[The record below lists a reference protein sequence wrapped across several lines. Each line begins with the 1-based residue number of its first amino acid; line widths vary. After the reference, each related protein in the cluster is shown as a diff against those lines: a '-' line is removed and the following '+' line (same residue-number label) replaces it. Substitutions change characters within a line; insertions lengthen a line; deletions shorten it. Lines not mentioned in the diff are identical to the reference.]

1 MLRCF
6 SDYSRFKTL
15 LKVIKAQQI
24 GNISLLHAESL
35 QFELEFVLVKQ
46 EAVNA
51 VIQSVEARRFTRLS
65 WSLRSSSSAPERLT
79 SAEIDIADLA

>member
-1 MLRCF
+1 M
-6 SDYSRFKTL
+6 TL
-15 LKVIKAQQI
+15 LRLLKVLLVIKAQQR
-24 GNISLLHAESL
+24 NISLLYAQSS
-35 QFELEFVLVKQ
+35 QFELEFVLVPK

-51 VIQSVEARRFTRLS
+51 VIQNVEARRFTRLS